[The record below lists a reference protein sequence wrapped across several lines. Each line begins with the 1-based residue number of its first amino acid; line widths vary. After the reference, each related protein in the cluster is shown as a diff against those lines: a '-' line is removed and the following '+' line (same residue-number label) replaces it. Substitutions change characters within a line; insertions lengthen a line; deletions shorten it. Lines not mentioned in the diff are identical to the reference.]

1 MQRKW
6 GGFWT
11 ARPIPLRALGR
22 DIHMHEREAALKI
35 GGLGWEAPDR
45 TGQDRTRQNKS
56 TLSDT
61 HSPVVSVQVPMA
73 NKVLRTSYIVHNPLE
88 GSVHV

>member
-45 TGQDRTRQNKS
+45 TGQDQTE
-56 TLSDT
+56 
-61 HSPVVSVQVPMA
+61 QVD
-73 NKVLRTSYIVHNPLE
+73 SE
-88 GSVHV
+88 